1 MALLVNQAGLYT
13 TVQDQGRTGLRR
25 YGMVQSGAMDRR
37 SARIA
42 NMLVGNPPDAAVLEW
57 TLRGPKLT
65 VGRDMLMAFCGAQ
78 SVIKADGHPVNGWQA
93 VYIPAGTVLD
103 LGNASEGCR
112 GYLAAAGGIDVPEVM
127 GSRSTYVRAAL
138 GGLEGRPLA
147 AGDRLPIGEP
157 GPTADRMLGL
167 LAADGRSERAAAA
180 LPAGPAVKAAPWSVS
195 HSLRPASAKAAVLRM
210 VRGHEADRFV
220 PGPHGLA
227 GLLGGVYRVL
237 PQSDRMGC
245 RLLGAQLKL
254 VERTQMVSESVV
266 PGTIQVPPD
275 GQPIVLG
282 ADSQTTGGYP
292 RIGHVISAD
301 LPILAQLP
309 PGASVRFSEVTLE
322 EAHAAITRE
331 ETDLR
336 RLEAALHM
344 RMVRIGR
351 GSVS

>member
-1 MALLVNQAGLYT
+1 MTLLVNQAGLYT
-13 TVQDQGRTGLRR
+13 TVQDQGRIGLRR

-42 NMLVGNPPDAAVLEW
+42 NMLVGNPSDAALLEW

-78 SVIKADGHPVNGWQA
+78 SVIKADGHPVKGWQA

-112 GYLAAAGGIDVPEVM
+112 GYLAAAGGIDVPEVL

-157 GPTADRMLGL
+157 GLAANRLLRL
-167 LAADGRSERAAAA
+167 LARDGSGERTAM
-180 LPAGPAVKAAPWSVS
+180 PASPAVKAAQWSVS
-195 HSLRPASAKAAVLRM
+195 HTLRPASAKAAVLRM
-210 VRGHEADRFV
+210 VRGHEADQFV

-227 GLLGGVYRVL
+227 GLLGSVYRVL

-245 RLLGAQLKL
+245 RLLGTELQLA
-254 VERTQMVSESVV
+254 ERTQMVSESVV

-322 EAHAAITRE
+322 EAHAAIRDE

-336 RLEAALHM
+336 WLQAALYM
-344 RMVRIGR
+344 RMVGIGR
-351 GSVS
+351 SSMS